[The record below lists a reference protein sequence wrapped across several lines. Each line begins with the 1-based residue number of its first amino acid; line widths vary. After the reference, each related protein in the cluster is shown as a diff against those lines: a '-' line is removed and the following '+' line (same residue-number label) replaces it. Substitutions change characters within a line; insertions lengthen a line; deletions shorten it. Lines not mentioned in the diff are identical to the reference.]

1 MTSTQQYP
9 SCLIAADSP
18 CPHIIGENDY
28 AILMNDGFSV
38 SPARQV

>member
-1 MTSTQQYP
+1 MTNTQQYP
-9 SCLIAADSP
+9 SCLVAADRP
-18 CPHIIGENDY
+18 PPRIISENNY